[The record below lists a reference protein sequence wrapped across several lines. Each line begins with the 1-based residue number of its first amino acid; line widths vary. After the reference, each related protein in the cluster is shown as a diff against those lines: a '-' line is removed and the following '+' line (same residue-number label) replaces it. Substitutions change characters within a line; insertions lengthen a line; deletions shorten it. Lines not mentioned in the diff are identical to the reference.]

1 MKRSVHCVFRYAS
14 SPYILGSA
22 PFTNATF
29 KRHYSVQKCPN
40 KTRFDILRNQK
51 MTRICSA
58 STLLLSRTKSTSTGV
73 DEILSKAAS
82 EISKDGS
89 IMKDVESVRNMMPE
103 LTDVTSSLNAL
114 GEESLKSLGLGKMTP
129 VGIIQQILEMIHVNL
144 DVPWFGAIAIYTI
157 ILRLLLTP
165 VYVKSRQASIKTLNH
180 SEVTNALL
188 EKVRRATLRGDDLMA
203 KEYRAE
209 LKEYQVKHGIQPY
222 KQFLPLLIQSTMFI
236 PTFMGLRG
244 MAELPVESM
253 KTGGILWFQD
263 LTLADPYYGLA
274 TLTSLSLAAIV
285 RIGAENP
292 NTTAIAKKIGFGF
305 SGIAFFFVMNFP
317 AALGCY
323 WVTTNFISLFQAFL
337 FTLKPVKRFFNMPET
352 VQIAPQTNKS
362 NKSLREMFRD
372 LKEDSARKSKMSN
385 EEALRDFERIHAIE
399 MEKAGKGPI
408 PVTYKNNPKLKK
420 KQRERQSV
428 KL

>member
-1 MKRSVHCVFRYAS
+1 MAVNRSIHCVFRYAS

-29 KRHYSVQKCPN
+29 KRYYSVQKCSN
-40 KTRFDILRNQK
+40 KARFDILRHHQI
-51 MTRICSA
+51 TSSA

-89 IMKDVESVRNMMPE
+89 IIKDVHLKDMMPE
-103 LTDVTSSLNAL
+103 LTDVTAHLNAL
-114 GEESLKSLGLGKMTP
+114 GEESLKSLGLAKMTP
-129 VGIIQQILEMIHVNL
+129 IGIIQQILEMIHVNL
-144 DVPWFGAIAIYTI
+144 DVPWIGAIAIYTVI
-157 ILRLLLTP
+157 IRLLLTP
-165 VYVKSRQASIKTLNH
+165 MYVKSRQASVKTSNH
-180 SEVTNALL
+180 HEVTSALY
-188 EKVRRATLRGDDLMA
+188 EKIRRATLKGDDLTA
-203 KEYRAE
+203 REYKAE
-209 LKEYQVKHGIQPY
+209 LKEYQARHGIQTY
-222 KQFLPLLIQSTMFI
+222 KQFLPLLVQSAVFI

-263 LTLADPYYGLA
+263 LAQADPYYGLA
-274 TLTSLSLAAIV
+274 ALTSLTLATIV
-285 RIGAENP
+285 RVGAENP
-292 NTTAIAKKIGFGF
+292 NTTAIARKTGMVL
-305 SGIAFFFVMNFP
+305 SGISFLFVMNFP

-337 FTLKPVKRFFNMPET
+337 FTLKPVKKFFNIPEI
-352 VQIAPQTNKS
+352 VQVTPQNNKG
-362 NKSLREMFRD
+362 NKSLREIYQD

-420 KQRERQSV
+420 KKQLDRQSV

>member
-1 MKRSVHCVFRYAS
+1 MAMKRSVHCVFRYAS

-420 KQRERQSV
+420 KQRER
-428 KL
+428 

>member
-1 MKRSVHCVFRYAS
+1 MALNRSINCVFRYAS
-14 SPYILGSA
+14 SPYILGTA

-29 KRHYSVQKCPN
+29 KRYYSVQKCSS
-40 KTRFDILRNQK
+40 KARFDILRNHQL
-51 MTRICSA
+51 TSSA

-89 IMKDVESVRNMMPE
+89 IIKDVQNMRDMMPE
-103 LTDVTSSLNAL
+103 LTDISASLNAL
-114 GEESLKSLGLGKMTP
+114 GEESLRSLGLGKMTP
-129 VGIIQQILEMIHVNL
+129 IGIIQQILEMIHVNL
-144 DVPWFGAIAIYTI
+144 DIPWFGAIAIYTVI
-157 ILRLLLTP
+157 IRLLLTP
-165 VYVKSRQASIKTLNH
+165 MYVKGRQASIKTLNH
-180 SEVTNALL
+180 HEVTSALY
-188 EKVRRATLRGDDLMA
+188 EKIRRATLRGDDLTA
-203 KEYRAE
+203 KEYKTE
-209 LKEYQVKHGIQPY
+209 LKEYKARHGIQTY
-222 KQFLPLLIQSTMFI
+222 KQFLPLLVQSTVFI

-263 LTLADPYYGLA
+263 LTQADPYYGLA
-274 TLTSLSLAAIV
+274 TLTTLSLAAIV

-292 NTTAIAKKIGFGF
+292 NTTAVARKIGMGL
-305 SGIAFFFVMNFP
+305 SGISFLFVMNFP

-323 WVTTNFISLFQAFL
+323 WVTTNFISLFQAFV
-337 FTLKPVKRFFNMPET
+337 FTFKPVKKFFNIPES
-352 VQIAPQTNKS
+352 VQVAPQTNKG
-362 NKSLREMFRD
+362 NKSFKEIYQDF
-372 LKEDSARKSKMSN
+372 KEDSARKSKMSN

-420 KQRERQSV
+420 KQRDRQSV